1 MYRPVLLWLTVCSL
15 PLRNAL
21 LSFGVGLA
29 IAASDAGL
37 VTAADNAPPV
47 STSILRREVWIVV
60 PEGASREDLPFGSI
74 LFQGQPELQLDAI
87 PLTPPGMPSATPNP
101 LVCVDPDYAPLADRP
116 RDVVRSTRSDTEC
129 WFEVELKQGTWPIP
143 ETGAGLLSV
152 RLHNPT
158 QLAAGLY
165 RGEHKFQLQATTTT
179 SGLPTLIRPV
189 VVEVFVIRCGRRLRS
204 VRFDPLGD
212 PPQFGQPIRVDL
224 VIDRWS
230 TSEETIGPDG
240 SCLGARVDLTLKT
253 SDDVPLAT
261 VFLAD
266 APPRFSL
273 PVAPEAA
280 AASGAAPA
288 LSSATADQSGALP
301 SRPSANSLLT
311 SDSRYVSTRFV
322 PPREFSGPPMDS
334 LWNDVFLDLAA
345 LGLRP
350 RPVADAPL
358 PAFLYNARTSPRG
371 SGPETWVDPV
381 AWLEP
386 TPVLP
391 SSYYPSRK
399 ASETAGSQ
407 VQPLESF
414 RAQWGTSVWRVGF
427 PAVDLLGDIRVEAQ
441 LMAFTPSETKLQKSS
456 GVEPET
462 LSDAPQK
469 TAARLPQSDRP
480 SGAVLLPV
488 PPDSPICRELGLL
501 STPIV
506 KSEAR
511 LRPGFAAFPT
521 VLVSGDSFLILAADY
536 ADATA
541 AVPQIRAEHALRPET
556 QHKPVLAALS
566 KGLGRRFAWPSEPA
580 ESRGLYGP
588 GRWDLSVDDD
598 WAKAQQLSRPDSQ
611 LYVDLEF
618 LPVNELL
625 VLDGSLP
632 WIYSFPQTGRKSLAG
647 LFQPVERS
655 LPEGVEGEGQLP
667 VTRTTLTA
675 ADVSG
680 TGTEA
685 TTLTLLP
692 SYRIASSTGATAAG
706 VPTDSFGRP
715 ILVYQGLQRL
725 SLGVAKDPGIPP
737 TTLVQPTRFTQGEQ
751 VEWNVAAQFQPRQAD
766 SAGREATGAMLS
778 VIPGVLVT
786 ELPNGQR
793 VARLVERGVLVL
805 IEDGSIPLILY
816 IAISVVVA
824 AVLVLLYLWMKSR
837 HSPEF
842 ENPESRESGTASTQ
856 APEVQAPPSASA
868 ASTPSE
874 SDHDFSPPP
883 TDDSPGIL

>member
-1 MYRPVLLWLTVCSL
+1 VYRPVLHWLTVCSL
-15 PLRNAL
+15 HLRNVL
-21 LSFGVGLA
+21 LSLGVGLA
-29 IAASDAGL
+29 LAASDSGL
-37 VTAADNAPPV
+37 VTAAADNALPV
-47 STSILRREVWIVV
+47 STSVLRREVWIVV
-60 PEGASREDLPFGSI
+60 PEDASREDLPFGSI
-74 LFQGQPELQLDAI
+74 TFQGQPELQLDAI
-87 PLTPPGMPSATPNP
+87 PSTRPGMTSATPNP
-101 LVCVDPDYAPLADRP
+101 LVCVDRDYAPLADRP
-116 RDVVRSTRSDTEC
+116 RDVVRSIRSDTEC

-143 ETGAGLLSV
+143 ETGAGHLSV

-189 VVEVFVIRCGRRLRS
+189 VVEVFVIRCGQRLRS
-204 VRFDPLGD
+204 VRFDPLAD
-212 PPQFGQPIRVDL
+212 PPQFGQPLRVDL

-230 TSEETIGPDG
+230 TSEATIGPEG
-240 SCLGARVDLTLKT
+240 LCLGARVDLTLKT

-266 APPRFSL
+266 APPRFS
-273 PVAPEAA
+273 PPAAPE

-288 LSSATADQSGALP
+288 VSSVTADQSGALP

-311 SDSRYVSTRFV
+311 GDSRYVSARFV
-322 PPREFSGPPMDS
+322 PPREFSGPSMDS

-350 RPVADAPL
+350 RPAADTPL
-358 PAFLYNARTSPRG
+358 PVFLYNARTSPRG

-391 SSYYPSRK
+391 LSYYPSRK

-414 RAQWGTSVWRVGF
+414 RAQWGTRVWRVGF

-441 LMAFTPSETKLQKSS
+441 LMAFAPSETKLQKSR
-456 GVEPET
+456 GVEPGT

-469 TAARLPQSDRP
+469 AAAHLSQSDRL

-521 VLVSGDSFLILAADY
+521 VLVAGDSFLILAADY
-536 ADATA
+536 AEATA
-541 AVPQIRAEHALRPET
+541 TVPQIRAEHALQPET
-556 QHKPVLAALS
+556 QHKPVLTALP

-598 WAKAQQLSRPDSQ
+598 WAKAQQLPRPDSQ

-632 WIYSFPQTGRKSLAG
+632 WIYSFPRTGRKSLAG

-685 TTLTLLP
+685 TALTLLP

-706 VPTDSFGRP
+706 APMDSFGRP
-715 ILVYQGLQRL
+715 LLVYQGLQRL

-751 VEWNVAAQFQPRQAD
+751 VEWNVAAQFQPRPAD

-786 ELPNGQR
+786 SFPNGQR
-793 VARLVERGVLVL
+793 VARLVERGVLVV
-805 IEDGSIPLILY
+805 IEDGSVPLTLY

-824 AVLVLLYLWMKSR
+824 GVLGLIYLWMKSR
-837 HSPEF
+837 HSSEF
-842 ENPESRESGTASTQ
+842 ESPESRESGTASTQ
-856 APEVQAPPSASA
+856 VPELQTPPAASA

-874 SDHDFSPPP
+874 PDHDFSPPP